1 MRQQVVDS
9 ECDSCHRTE
18 QHPLDSSTRRGKY
31 VLPNG
36 WMHVEGFTSNR
47 SVFEVDLCPE
57 CKLSVMESVGRGQ
70 RFRATSE
77 SA

>member
-18 QHPLDSSTRRGKY
+18 QQPLATGMRRGNY

-36 WMHVEGFTSNR
+36 WMHVQGFTSGHT
-47 SVFEVDLCPE
+47 VFEVDLCIE
-57 CKLSVMESVGRGQ
+57 CKRKVMESVGKGR
-70 RFRATSE
+70 RLRAVSE

>member
-18 QHPLDSSTRRGKY
+18 QHPLDPRAKRGRY
-31 VLPNG
+31 VLPKG
-36 WMHVEGFTSNR
+36 WMHVEGFTDSH
-47 SVFEVDLCPE
+47 SVFEVDLCTE
-57 CKLSVMESVGRGQ
+57 CKRTVMESVGKGR
-70 RFRATSE
+70 RLRAMSE